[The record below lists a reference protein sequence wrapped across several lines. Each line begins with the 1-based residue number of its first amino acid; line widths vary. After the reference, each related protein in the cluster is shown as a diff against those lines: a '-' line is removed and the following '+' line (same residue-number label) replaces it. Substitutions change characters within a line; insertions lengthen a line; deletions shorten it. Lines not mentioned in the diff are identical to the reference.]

1 MLQEIL
7 SDILFFTLKI
17 GDYRENVWKML
28 KRMEPLKISKIA
40 KFVSCVLLNRESWLR
55 KSKTFK
61 ETCLLGRSRWVAKA
75 VECARNVLYRTF
87 LAFQV
92 SNKTLL

>member
-40 KFVSCVLLNRESWLR
+40 KFVSCVLLNRES
-55 KSKTFK
+55 
-61 ETCLLGRSRWVAKA
+61 
-75 VECARNVLYRTF
+75 
-87 LAFQV
+87 
-92 SNKTLL
+92 